1 MLLAEGV
8 FLCALFWGV
17 CWLGTGSDVKNIRNF
32 SSYPDAVQKI
42 VILRPELAGKIR
54 QRGSCGRLCKQSAS
68 VYGTPVC
75 PGTYYSPGDFYR
87 KFFECL
93 AFRADAEFV

>member
-54 QRGSCGRLCKQSAS
+54 QRGSVVVFANNLLLFTPWDLLLARRLLQEI
-68 VYGTPVC
+68 
-75 PGTYYSPGDFYR
+75 F
-87 KFFECL
+87 
-93 AFRADAEFV
+93 

>member
-54 QRGSCGRLCKQSAS
+54 Q
-68 VYGTPVC
+68 
-75 PGTYYSPGDFYR
+75 
-87 KFFECL
+87 
-93 AFRADAEFV
+93 